1 LWSVFY
7 SSKLSADHLLSIG
20 KRLPVKL
27 FPDGLIYLT
36 CSEEEL
42 MNRLMKRPGN
52 QSRLEREKNLM
63 SPLADNKEMQKIIQ
77 IYEASESIKGNKIL
91 ILMNKNLENL
101 HQNAI
106 TALDKILQWDS
117 SKLYQR

>member
-1 LWSVFY
+1 
-7 SSKLSADHLLSIG
+7 
-20 KRLPVKL
+20 
-27 FPDGLIYLT
+27 
-36 CSEEEL
+36 